1 MKTYIQNSSYQMSW
15 NELSFKL
22 PFKKFEEKK
31 KGYAMLRSESSIVSQ
46 SPRGMESIK
55 LDVLEQFDERS
66 RSQEETLV

>member
-1 MKTYIQNSSYQMSW
+1 MNS
-15 NELSFKL
+15 SFKL

-31 KGYAMLRSESSIVSQ
+31 KGYAMLRSESGIVSQ
-46 SPRGMESIK
+46 SPRDMESIK